1 MGYKMSFVA
10 LAGIAFLG
18 IFIVAIL
25 TFFLM
30 KKRRR
35 THQGDDQGDI
45 YPMW

>member
-10 LAGIAFLG
+10 LAVIAFLG
-18 IFIVAIL
+18 IVIVAIL
-25 TFFLM
+25 TFFFM
-30 KKRRR
+30 KGRR